1 MREIHSKVYS
11 DSLWAQ
17 QLWEMFINFF
27 ILSQIFHTLKKI
39 RMGDVYNQKNVPLKK
54 KKKEIQDSIPGEICR
69 CSCYL

>member
-17 QLWEMFINFF
+17 QLWEIFINFF